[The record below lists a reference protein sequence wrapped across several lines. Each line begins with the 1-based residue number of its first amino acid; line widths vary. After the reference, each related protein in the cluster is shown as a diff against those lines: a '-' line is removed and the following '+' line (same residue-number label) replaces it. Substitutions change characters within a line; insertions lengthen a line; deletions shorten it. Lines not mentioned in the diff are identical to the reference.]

1 MYKPTHESFVF
12 TSMTKSFQTVFFPH
26 VFTVYMKLFDEV
38 FIRIFQYNPLH
49 LTTHTLFTPTR
60 PFYDV
65 LI

>member
-1 MYKPTHESFVF
+1 
-12 TSMTKSFQTVFFPH
+12 MTESFQTVFFPH

-38 FIRIFQYNPLH
+38 FIMIFQYNPLH